1 MSGEVRN
8 DLKEY
13 MSKLKSGE
21 IFKKEVLKK

>member
-1 MSGEVRN
+1 MSGEVRK

-13 MSKLKSGE
+13 MIKLKSGQ